1 MTKANQGVEKS
12 ADRYKVV
19 PRTLSFIT
27 RGDEVLLLRGAPT
40 KRIWPDKYNG
50 VGGHVEADE
59 DIYTSAVREMREET
73 GLDIA
78 DACLRGILNIDV
90 GQETGIIVFV
100 FTARALGRDARP
112 SPEGTL
118 EWVKQDQIQMLDL
131 VEDLPELLPRVLAM
145 RPDDAPFFARYHYD
159 EGDRLVIAFA
169 EPGQGGDIIRIP
181 THREPTHPGEMLLEE
196 FLIPM
201 GVTQRQLADAIH
213 VPYQRINEI
222 VNGRRGITPSTALRL
237 GKFFEVSP
245 DFWMNLQLRW
255 DLYHAQQ
262 TESSD
267 LKTIEP
273 HHFSAQPV
281 S

>member
-1 MTKANQGVEKS
+1 MTKTDQGVDKS
-12 ADRYKVV
+12 ADRYKAV

-169 EPGQGGDIIRIP
+169 EP
-181 THREPTHPGEMLLEE
+181 
-196 FLIPM
+196 
-201 GVTQRQLADAIH
+201 
-213 VPYQRINEI
+213 
-222 VNGRRGITPSTALRL
+222 
-237 GKFFEVSP
+237 
-245 DFWMNLQLRW
+245 
-255 DLYHAQQ
+255 
-262 TESSD
+262 
-267 LKTIEP
+267 
-273 HHFSAQPV
+273 
-281 S
+281 